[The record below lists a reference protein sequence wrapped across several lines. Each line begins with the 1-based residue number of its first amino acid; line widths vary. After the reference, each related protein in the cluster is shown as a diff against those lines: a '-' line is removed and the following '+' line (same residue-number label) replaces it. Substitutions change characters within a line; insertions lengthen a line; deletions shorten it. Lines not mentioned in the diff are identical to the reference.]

1 MNGRIPFRGLL
12 LLSGFLCW
20 GCGAGDEDQGAPSL
34 SPGAA
39 RARAEELA
47 SRHLL
52 QEALDLIER
61 SRPAPPVGDWS
72 VAEASLRQIQAGL
85 LVSLARYRE
94 AVALL
99 DELIRRQP
107 EIPDHR
113 RQRVRALLGIGGYS
127 RAREE
132 LEFLSAAERSESL
145 LLYARALA
153 GEDRFAES
161 IALAAA
167 VLVRNPWRD
176 EAYLVLGRALVRSGR
191 REDGHRFLLR
201 YRSGEAYRKVE
212 QEALAAE
219 QAGETGRAL
228 NLRAGAEDRRG
239 RLYEAMM
246 LNRKAIARSPAY
258 APPYLDLARMSIF
271 LEHPEDAIK
280 GLESLPARPEVLA
293 LRAEAYEASGDL
305 ANARGA
311 LDQAL
316 ALEPG
321 RKSLREH
328 RLKLEGDVPAEPGDE
343 FKEARAVVRAA
354 LRGVPISQGV
364 DELLKL
370 ADVYETY
377 ADPVFA
383 GYLVLFLSRLAP
395 ANEAVLRRFLDY
407 YSAGPDIFLRTW
419 ARLRAGDPQAPF
431 EELSSLGI
439 EPAAVSRALK
449 GEIAGS
455 TGE

>member
-1 MNGRIPFRGLL
+1 
-12 LLSGFLCW
+12 
-20 GCGAGDEDQGAPSL
+20 
-34 SPGAA
+34 
-39 RARAEELA
+39 
-47 SRHLL
+47 
-52 QEALDLIER
+52 
-61 SRPAPPVGDWS
+61 
-72 VAEASLRQIQAGL
+72 
-85 LVSLARYRE
+85 
-94 AVALL
+94 
-99 DELIRRQP
+99 
-107 EIPDHR
+107 
-113 RQRVRALLGIGGYS
+113 
-127 RAREE
+127 E
-132 LEFLSAAERSESL
+132 LEFFSAAERSKSL
-145 LLYARALA
+145 LLYSRALA
-153 GEDRFAES
+153 GEDRFAGS

-201 YRSGEAYRKVE
+201 YRAGEAYRKAE

-228 NLRAGAEDRRG
+228 SIRAGAEDRRG

-246 LNRKAIARSPAY
+246 LNRKAIALSPAY

-280 GLESLPARPEVLA
+280 GLESLPARPEVLV

-321 RKSLREH
+321 RKSLRER
-328 RLKLEGDVPAEPGDE
+328 RLKLEGGVPAEPGDE

-370 ADVYETY
+370 ADVYET
-377 ADPVFA
+377 
-383 GYLVLFLSRLAP
+383 
-395 ANEAVLRRFLDY
+395 
-407 YSAGPDIFLRTW
+407 
-419 ARLRAGDPQAPF
+419 
-431 EELSSLGI
+431 
-439 EPAAVSRALK
+439 
-449 GEIAGS
+449 
-455 TGE
+455 